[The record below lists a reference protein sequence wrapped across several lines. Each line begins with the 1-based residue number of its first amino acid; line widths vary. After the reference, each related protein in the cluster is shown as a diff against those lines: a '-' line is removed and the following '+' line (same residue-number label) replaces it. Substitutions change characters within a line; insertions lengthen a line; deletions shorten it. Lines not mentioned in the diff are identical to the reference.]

1 MPFIKY
7 SNDFKVQILESKV
20 RNSVGD
26 KISTYKIMSKK
37 SESDVKK
44 FCMEKLDISYKKC
57 EMPNLFSP
65 LLLEFKNE
73 TNLNNGM
80 GDIYIYKLMHF
91 NTE

>member
-44 FCMEKLDISYKKC
+44 C